1 MKMKGIT
8 DEKNRYLAC
17 SALSEE
23 YKF

>member
-1 MKMKGIT
+1 MKGIT